1 MKLYTYY
8 ADDELYNIIDEI
20 VSASE
25 YSDEILYSNLG
36 IEDDNGTRVFA
47 IEDDSNTITF
57 DYNFFTSFMKNFTN
71 RVIDNYVEYNYSKI
85 TREK

>member
-36 IEDDNGTRVFA
+36 VEDDNGTRVFA